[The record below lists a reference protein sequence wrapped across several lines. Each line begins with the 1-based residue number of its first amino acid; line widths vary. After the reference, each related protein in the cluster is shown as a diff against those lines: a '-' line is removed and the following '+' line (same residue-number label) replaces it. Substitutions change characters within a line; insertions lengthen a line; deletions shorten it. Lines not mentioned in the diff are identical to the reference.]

1 MKVTR
6 YKHRLEHTFYVTPAI
21 VWEWRLTNSKSKKK
35 IYTVGLEFA
44 KFGLYM
50 DIIFGEDKM
59 SQQLFE
65 LRTQDKVSC

>member
-6 YKHRLEHTFYVTPAI
+6 YKHRLEHTFYVTPAV
-21 VWEWRLTNSKSKKK
+21 VWEWRLTNSTSKEK

-59 SQQLFE
+59 S
-65 LRTQDKVSC
+65 

>member
-21 VWEWRLTNSKSKKK
+21 VWEWRSTNATVGKQKT
-35 IYTVGLEFA
+35 YTVGLEFA

-50 DIIFGEDKM
+50 DLSLIHI
-59 SQQLFE
+59 
-65 LRTQDKVSC
+65 

>member
-21 VWEWRLTNSKSKKK
+21 VWEWRLTNSKSNKK

-59 SQQLFE
+59 S
-65 LRTQDKVSC
+65 

>member
-21 VWEWRLTNSKSKKK
+21 VWEWRLSNSKSKMK

-59 SQQLFE
+59 S
-65 LRTQDKVSC
+65 

>member
-50 DIIFGEDKM
+50 DIIFDK
-59 SQQLFE
+59 S
-65 LRTQDKVSC
+65 

>member
-6 YKHRLEHTFYVTPAI
+6 YKHRLEHTFYVTPAV
-21 VWEWRLTNSKSKKK
+21 VWEWRLTNSTSKKK

-59 SQQLFE
+59 SQQASR
-65 LRTQDKVSC
+65 LRTWDKVSC

>member
-35 IYTVGLEFA
+35 IYTVGLEFV

-59 SQQLFE
+59 S
-65 LRTQDKVSC
+65 